1 MARTPTTGSG
11 KIATGK
17 TTTGKTASAKPRAAA
32 AKPPKRSTTKA
43 AIKKPVAA
51 AKPKALKP
59 AKPPAP
65 KPKPLTKNAELSKRQ
80 LLDRIV
86 TESGM
91 KKGDARTVLDA
102 VLSGLRDAIADGHD
116 IAASPLGKIKLVRK
130 KETPNGELAVL
141 RVKLKDPKKMAA
153 NQAANRAANEAVA
166 KGAEPG

>member
-1 MARTPTTGSG
+1 MTGMAQKPATPTART
-11 KIATGK
+11 
-17 TTTGKTASAKPRAAA
+17 AK
-32 AKPPKRSTTKA
+32 AKAPKRSTTKA

-59 AKPPAP
+59 AQPPVPKAKI

-130 KETPNGELAVL
+130 KDTPNGELAVL
-141 RVKLKDPKKMAA
+141 RVKLKDPKKIAA
-153 NQAANRAANEAVA
+153 NQAASRAENEAVA